1 MRVLV
6 DTNVVLDVLQGRPAF
21 VNDATLIFDLV
32 ERGSI
37 TGLLCATTI
46 TTLAC
51 LAGNTRAGKTV
62 GKQAAAKQIRQLLVL
77 FEVAPVTRAV
87 LDAALASKTSDFED
101 AVLAEAALQAGAQ
114 AIITRNLR
122 DFAHSP
128 VRAYTP
134 VQWLAMHRQ

>member
-1 MRVLV
+1 VRVLV

-21 VNDATLIFDLV
+21 VNDAALIFDLV
-32 ERGSI
+32 ERGVV

-46 TTLAC
+46 TTLAY
-51 LAGNTRAGKTV
+51 LAGKTA
-62 GKQAAAKQIRQLLVL
+62 GKQAATKQIRQLLAL

-128 VRAYTP
+128 VRAHTP
-134 VQWLAMHRQ
+134 AQWLAMHRE

>member
-1 MRVLV
+1 MRVMF
-6 DTNVVLDVLQGRPAF
+6 DTNVVLDVLLDRKAF
-21 VNDATLIFDLV
+21 VNDSALLLDRV
-32 ERGSI
+32 ERGAI

-51 LAGNTRAGKTV
+51 LAGKAV
-62 GKQAAAKQIRQLLVL
+62 GKRQATQQIRQLLTL

-87 LDAALASKTSDFED
+87 LDGALASKAPDFEN

-128 VRAYTP
+128 VRAHTP
-134 VQWLAMHRQ
+134 AQWRAMHADNQT

>member
-6 DTNVVLDVLQGRPAF
+6 DTNVVLDVLLDRQAF
-21 VNDATLIFDLV
+21 VSDAILIFDLV
-32 ERGSI
+32 ERSII

-46 TTLAC
+46 TTLAY
-51 LAGNTRAGKTV
+51 LAGKTA
-62 GKQAAAKQIRQLLVL
+62 GKQPAARQIRQLLSL
-77 FEVAPVTRAV
+77 FEIAAVTRAV
-87 LDAALASKTSDFED
+87 LDGALASKASYFED
-101 AVLAEAALQAGAQ
+101 AVLAEAAFQAGAQ

-134 VQWLAMHRQ
+134 AQWLAMQQA

>member
-1 MRVLV
+1 MLH
-6 DTNVVLDVLQGRPAF
+6 TNVVLDVLLDREAF
-21 VNDATLIFDLV
+21 AEDSSAVFALV
-32 ERGSI
+32 EGGAL

-46 TTLAC
+46 TTLAY
-51 LAGNTRAGKTV
+51 LAGNTVGRA
-62 GKQAAAKQIRQLLVL
+62 QAAKQIRQLLSL

-87 LDAALASKTSDFED
+87 LDGALASKAADFED

-128 VRAYTP
+128 VRAHTP
-134 VQWLAMHRQ
+134 AQWLAMRPK

>member
-1 MRVLV
+1 MRLLV

-21 VNDATLIFDLV
+21 VDDATLVFDLV
-32 ERGSI
+32 ERGI
-37 TGLLCATTI
+37 VTGLLCATSI
-46 TTLAC
+46 TTLAY
-51 LAGNTRAGKTV
+51 LAGKTV
-62 GKQAAAKQIRQLLVL
+62 GKQPATRQIRQLLAL

-134 VQWLAMHRQ
+134 AQWLAMHR